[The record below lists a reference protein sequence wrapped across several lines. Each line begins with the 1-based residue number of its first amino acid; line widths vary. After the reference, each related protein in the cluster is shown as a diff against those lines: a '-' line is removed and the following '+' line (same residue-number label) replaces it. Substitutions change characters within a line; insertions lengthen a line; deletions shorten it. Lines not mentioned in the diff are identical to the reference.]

1 MKRLISILTGTLAIL
16 IGIGMIMPALA
27 KAHSYGL
34 ETWPLV
40 TGMLISVVGVSAVL
54 LGILRRTSLSAG
66 GR

>member
-1 MKRLISILTGTLAIL
+1 MKRLISISTGTLAIL

-27 KAHSYGL
+27 KAHSYGV
-34 ETWPLV
+34 EIWPLV

-54 LGILRRTSLSAG
+54 LGIVRSTSTSGG